1 MSSELDRPREPAP
14 APEARR
20 ILVAAEDT
28 DYRYTLVAL
37 TLPPFDQGTPF
48 HTHPANVEGCYVLEG
63 TLAVSQGDHTI
74 TLTANGAVHI
84 RAGVS
89 HSAWNPTAAPTTV
102 LLIYTPGVAS
112 AMVEAVVA
120 GAPDDAPGYEDSG

>member
-1 MSSELDRPREPAP
+1 MSRETLGSSEPGPAP
-14 APEARR
+14 MAHRVLA
-20 ILVAAEDT
+20 AAEDT
-28 DYRYTLVAL
+28 DNRYTIVTL

-48 HTHPANVEGCYVLEG
+48 HTHPVNVEGCYVLEG

-74 TLTANGAVHI
+74 TLTANGAAHI

-89 HSAWNPTAAPTTV
+89 HSLWNPSAAPTTV

-112 AMVEAVVA
+112 AIVDTVMA
-120 GAPDDAPGYEDSG
+120 GTPDDALGYEDTG

>member
-1 MSSELDRPREPAP
+1 MSRNIVGPNEPVP
-14 APEARR
+14 AAVVPR
-20 ILVAAEDT
+20 ILAAAEDT
-28 DYRYTLVAL
+28 DNCYTIVTL
-37 TLPPFDQGTPF
+37 TLPPFDQGAPV

-89 HSAWNPTAAPTTV
+89 HSLWTPSAAPTTV

-112 AMVEAVVA
+112 AIV
-120 GAPDDAPGYEDSG
+120 DT